1 MSEQRSYPRHVKT
14 DAGDIEIRLMSPAD
28 EAAMLAFGKGLPTHD
43 LLFLPRNI
51 SEPKVLSAWV
61 KEIERGAISSL
72 LAVRDGKV
80 VGCGTLVRDPHS
92 WSPHVGEIRMVVSL
106 DVRGKGVGRALS
118 QETFALA
125 LGAGLEK
132 LSVQMT
138 VDQQA
143 AIALFESLGFKA
155 EALLRDHVRDVDGK
169 THDIVVLGHILR
181 RCRPRWKPM
190 GCQAPSSTKKRRP
203 ALKAPSSVR
212 GGRLVL
218 LDPSGQGGAR
228 LPPVEAVHDFVILQC
243 NKNIASHH

>member
-1 MSEQRSYPRHVKT
+1 MSETRSYPRRVT
-14 DAGDIEIRLMSPAD
+14 IEAGEIEFHLMTRAD
-28 EAAMLAFGKGLPTHD
+28 EAAVLDFAKALPIHD

-51 SEPKVLSAWV
+51 SQPKVLSAWIN
-61 KEIERGAISSL
+61 EIERGDITSL
-72 LAVRDGKV
+72 LALRNGAV
-80 VGCGTLVRDPHS
+80 VGCGTVVRDSHS

-155 EALLRDHVRDVDGK
+155 EALLRDHVRDVSGQK
-169 THDIVVLGHILR
+169 HDIVVLGHNVAQVRAQMEAYGL
-181 RCRPRWKPM
+181 PAAV
-190 GCQAPSSTKKRRP
+190 APT
-203 ALKAPSSVR
+203 
-212 GGRLVL
+212 
-218 LDPSGQGGAR
+218 
-228 LPPVEAVHDFVILQC
+228 
-243 NKNIASHH
+243 

>member
-1 MSEQRSYPRHVKT
+1 MSEARSYPRYVT
-14 DAGDIEIRLMSPAD
+14 TEAGEIEFRLMSRAD
-28 EAAMLAFGKGLPTHD
+28 EAAVLDFARALPTHD

-51 SEPKVLSAWV
+51 SEPKVLSAWIN
-61 KEIERGAISSL
+61 EIERGAITSL
-72 LAVRDGKV
+72 IALRGRQV

-92 WSPHVGEIRMVVSL
+92 WSPHVGEIRMVVSQ

-138 VDQQA
+138 VDQAA

-169 THDIVVLGHILR
+169 KHDIVVLGHNVA
-181 RCRPRWKPM
+181 
-190 GCQAPSSTKKRRP
+190 Q
-203 ALKAPSSVR
+203 VR
-212 GGRLVL
+212 AQMEAYGL
-218 LDPSGQGGAR
+218 PGA
-228 LPPVEAVHDFVILQC
+228 VQH
-243 NKNIASHH
+243 

>member
-1 MSEQRSYPRHVKT
+1 MSETRSYPRHVKT
-14 DAGDIEIRLMSPAD
+14 DAGDIEFRLMARSD
-28 EAAMLAFGKGLPTHD
+28 EAAVLAFAQKLPTHD

-51 SEPKVLSAWV
+51 SQPKVLSAWIN
-61 KEIERGAISSL
+61 EIERGAIVSL
-72 LAVRDGKV
+72 VAVKGGTV
-80 VGCGTLVRDPHS
+80 VGSGTLVRDPHS

-106 DVRGKGVGRALS
+106 DVRGQGVGRALS

-169 THDIVVLGHILR
+169 KHDIVVLGHNVA
-181 RCRPRWKPM
+181 
-190 GCQAPSSTKKRRP
+190 Q
-203 ALKAPSSVR
+203 VR
-212 GGRLVL
+212 AQMEAYGL
-218 LDPSGQGGAR
+218 PGA
-228 LPPVEAVHDFVILQC
+228 VQH
-243 NKNIASHH
+243 